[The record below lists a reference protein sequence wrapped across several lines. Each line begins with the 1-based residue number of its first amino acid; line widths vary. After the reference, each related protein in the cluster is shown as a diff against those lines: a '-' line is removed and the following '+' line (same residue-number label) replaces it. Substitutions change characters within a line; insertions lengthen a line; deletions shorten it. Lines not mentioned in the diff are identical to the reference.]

1 MKSQK
6 NIWWWGFLVGKVMI
20 PALLLISLPMI
31 TFFFTNKKMSK
42 EAVIFF
48 FGDQKATFIETLVT
62 SLQLN
67 LNYIFSIIIV
77 ISLLNFLKKEIQER
91 CLTLMEMCTTTIFI
105 LYFG

>member
-48 FGDQKATFIETLVT
+48 FGDQKATFI
-62 SLQLN
+62 
-67 LNYIFSIIIV
+67 
-77 ISLLNFLKKEIQER
+77 
-91 CLTLMEMCTTTIFI
+91 
-105 LYFG
+105 

>member
-1 MKSQK
+1 
-6 NIWWWGFLVGKVMI
+6 MI

-77 ISLLNFLKKEIQER
+77 ISLS
-91 CLTLMEMCTTTIFI
+91 
-105 LYFG
+105 